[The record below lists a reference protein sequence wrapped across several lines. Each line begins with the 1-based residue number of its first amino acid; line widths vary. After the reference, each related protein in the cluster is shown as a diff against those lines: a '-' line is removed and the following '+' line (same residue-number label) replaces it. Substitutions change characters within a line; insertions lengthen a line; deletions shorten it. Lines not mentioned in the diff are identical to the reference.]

1 MATRVLSKTALVR
14 FIRTVFN
21 PTANDHHLAILVD
34 LPTGE
39 TADNP
44 DWQWRRAFT
53 LDCWKKLNQ
62 SLVEL
67 GLVAVSLFFC
77 PATGSDGADLPKNLW
92 RHLSGGRVP
101 QHSSQILMN
110 DGETP
115 LDQVFNGHQI
125 LWALTEFST
134 TQPFKQAVL
143 DGYTFRAG
151 TSPGLAPPALSVLL
165 LDLEET
171 TRRVEILTRLLQKSV
186 AADIVFE
193 VDRQLHQLHLDKN
206 RQCHAHAST
215 GLLHNPGDVGNIP
228 SAEAYSALRG
238 NPRGRSKTRGV
249 LPIQID
255 NAVVL
260 CRVQNN
266 RVIGVV
272 NKDKASRNFWRRI
285 RNDPARG
292 NISELG
298 FGVWRA
304 ILKKPIDPKL
314 FENDLTAEKLGLHI
328 ALGRDD
334 GFGGCVGPTAF
345 TSGVSEH
352 IDHIYIPECQPDVRV
367 VSVDLVMADGSTVR
381 IITDDE
387 YVVSLFS

>member
-1 MATRVLSKTALVR
+1 MATRVLSKEALVS
-14 FIRTVFN
+14 FVMTVFGPN
-21 PTANDHHLAILVD
+21 SNDHNLAILVD

-44 DWQWRRAFT
+44 DWQWRRAFA
-53 LDCWKKLNQ
+53 LDCWRKLNR

-67 GLVAVSLFFC
+67 GLMAVSLFFY

-92 RHLSGGRVP
+92 RHDSGDRVP
-101 QHSSQILMN
+101 HHAGEILMS
-110 DGETP
+110 GETP
-115 LDQVFNGHQI
+115 LDQVFKGHQI

-134 TQPFKQAVL
+134 TQPFKQAISE
-143 DGYTFRAG
+143 GNTFRAG
-151 TSPGLAPPALSVLL
+151 TSPGLAPAALSVLL
-165 LDLEET
+165 LDPRET
-171 TRRVEILTRLLQKSV
+171 TRRVEILTQLLQESV

-193 VDRQLHQLHLDKN
+193 VDGRLHQLHLDKD
-206 RQCHAHAST
+206 RQCQAHAST

-249 LPIQID
+249 LPIQIG
-255 NAVVL
+255 NTVVL
-260 CRVQNN
+260 CQVQNN
-266 RVIGVV
+266 RVVSVIT
-272 NKDKASRNFWRRI
+272 KDKVSKKFWRRI

-292 NISELG
+292 NIAELG

-304 ILKKPIDPKL
+304 VLKKPIDPKL
-314 FENDLTAEKLGLHI
+314 FRNDLTAEKLGLHI

-334 GFGGCVGPTAF
+334 GFGGCVGPAAF

-352 IDHIYIPECQPDVRV
+352 IDHIYISECQPDVRMA
-367 VSVDLVMADGSTVR
+367 SVDLVMTDGSTVR